1 MDHFFHRNT
10 TDSYSER
17 LTLYKKASLQDRY
30 IFQHKTAAMEN
41 GLVFK
46 NELISKPIC
55 CVKIKQIWIEISNF
69 DTRKLKIDPFAKDN
83 VILIKNGLN
92 LANRLYLE
100 TTSFSKES
108 SIEQIRPNYQCWP
121 FSIYPWFLI
130 HHSFSY
136 SCLKMV
142 QYVCITGIHTML
154 VLGSTQDFNEYFYLF
169 FISTHL

>member
-1 MDHFFHRNT
+1 
-10 TDSYSER
+10 
-17 LTLYKKASLQDRY
+17 
-30 IFQHKTAAMEN
+30 MEN

-100 TTSFSKES
+100 TTSFSKEEPLS
-108 SIEQIRPNYQCWP
+108 
-121 FSIYPWFLI
+121 
-130 HHSFSY
+130 
-136 SCLKMV
+136 K
-142 QYVCITGIHTML
+142 
-154 VLGSTQDFNEYFYLF
+154 
-169 FISTHL
+169 